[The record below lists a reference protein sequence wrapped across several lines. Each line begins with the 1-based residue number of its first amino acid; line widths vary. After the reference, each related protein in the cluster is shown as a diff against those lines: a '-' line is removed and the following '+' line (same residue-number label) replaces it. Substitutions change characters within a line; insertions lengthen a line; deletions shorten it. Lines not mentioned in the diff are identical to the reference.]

1 ISGSPGRIA
10 TALGA
15 DTTDNTNA
23 VRMAGTKDQT
33 SSNLDSM
40 TPQEFYRRLVTD
52 IGTLVSS
59 RKMREDNIEIIMQDL
74 ATQQSETSGV
84 DLLFEQMFKAMA
96 KYLSTIQSS
105 LSTVMEII

>member
-1 ISGSPGRIA
+1 
-10 TALGA
+10 
-15 DTTDNTNA
+15 A

-84 DLLFEQMFKAMA
+84 DINDEAARLLLFEQMFKAM
-96 KYLSTIQSS
+96 
-105 LSTVMEII
+105 